1 MSSDKLSLS
10 VLIEDDQVFEEEYV
24 SKQKLK
30 VILNK
35 AKAKLNIDLEDRTLR
50 REDGTPLEDLTQ
62 TIEETGIRD
71 GETLRLFKKVKDK
84 PDRDKGFA

>member
-1 MSSDKLSLS
+1 MNSNKLSIN
-10 VLIEDDQVFEEEYV
+10 VLIEDDQVFEEQYV

-35 AKAKLNIDLEDRTLR
+35 AKAKLDIDLEDRILR
-50 REDGTPLEDLTQ
+50 REDGASLEDLSQ
-62 TIEETGIRD
+62 TIKEIGIND